1 MLKILKEKSSLD
13 KLIVNEKNELLL
25 KKMNLHEELR
35 IKIIDELSD
44 KLWKAEKEIT
54 LLKSQV
60 NKLVVNY
67 KNCEKPIQN
76 KNVKNQKEVE
86 KKINKKICESSTNNK
101 IDINMSNSSPKNKK
115 NNHSN
120 NPPPTTSDNSIIVT
134 DTTFSSKNVKFNAVE
149 NIDIQLK
156 NLLSFDFNEE
166 KYNII
171 SSSPISTPKALKEK
185 QVEILK
191 DDNETNLKGKKETNL
206 NIKQLK
212 K

>member
-1 MLKILKEKSSLD
+1 
-13 KLIVNEKNELLL
+13 
-25 KKMNLHEELR
+25 MNLHEELR
-35 IKIIDELSD
+35 IKIIDELSE
-44 KLWKAEKEIT
+44 KLWKAEKEVT

-67 KNCEKPIQN
+67 KNSEKSAQN
-76 KNVKNQKEVE
+76 KNIKNPKEAE
-86 KKINKKICESSTNNK
+86 KKMQKKICDSSITNNY
-101 IDINMSNSSPKNKK
+101 IDRNKSNSSPTNKK
-115 NNHSN
+115 NNHIN

-191 DDNETNLKGKKETNL
+191 DETETNIKSKKETNL
-206 NIKQLK
+206 NIKHMK